1 MRITSGPAMA
11 AAVALSCF
19 AAAAPSAA
27 QTGPAETGRAALQAA
42 GPLYTYGPPY
52 RYAPYDQPRPW
63 WGWGAY
69 DTRNRDFSYRPWGP
83 SWGAYRQSPPYRR
96 YDSWWMPRWRDNWP
110 GYGPRPWDWRP
121 PY

>member
-1 MRITSGPAMA
+1 MRITSGPALA

-27 QTGPAETGRAALQAA
+27 QTGPAETGRAALQTA

-63 WGWGAY
+63 SGWGAY

-83 SWGAYRQSPPYRR
+83 NLFYSSDRR
-96 YDSWWMPRWRDNWP
+96 LCQRACAADRSDGGRDW
-110 GYGPRPWDWRP
+110 YF
-121 PY
+121 